1 MAKNI
6 TILRGNSGSGKTTV
20 ATQLQKLATHPT
32 ALVSQ
37 DMIRR
42 QILKVKDTDG
52 NPSIDLIEQIVKFA
66 WQNDYDVIVE
76 GILSA
81 ERYEAMLKRLVR
93 ACEGKVFAYYFD
105 IPFEETL
112 KRHTS
117 KPNAHEFGEKE
128 MRDWWKDKDFLGLE
142 EEVII
147 DESLD
152 TDAVV
157 SRILQDTGIMKE

>member
-1 MAKNI
+1 MAKNFI
-6 TILRGNSGSGKTTV
+6 ILRGNSGSGKTTV

-52 NPSIDLIEQIVKFA
+52 NPSIELIEQIVRFA

-76 GILSA
+76 GILST
-81 ERYEAMLKRLVR
+81 EKYGAMLKRLAH

-112 KRHTS
+112 KRHAS
-117 KPNAHEFGEKE
+117 KSNAHEFGEKE
-128 MRDWWKDKDFLGLE
+128 MRDWWKDKDVLGLE
-142 EEVII
+142 GEKVI
-147 DESLD
+147 DETHGSED
-152 TDAVV
+152 VV
-157 SRILQDTGIMKE
+157 TRISRDTGIIKK